1 MDSPLLPV
9 RGHVRRVGWER
20 LSYGLHLPSGDR
32 ELVDELRAWQLV
44 LPPTAAFTS
53 LTAAALRGW
62 WRPASIELP
71 VFAALSEADPRP
83 RRSGLLVCRHPVP
96 PAHQLVDGLRVATAA
111 ETLLAAARD
120 VGLLDLVILG
130 DSALRQGDCTV
141 VDLWDAAA
149 RRRRGAPLLRRAIP
163 LLDPR
168 SESAW
173 ESVMRVLHLAADIPV
188 EPQREIRDDRQ
199 GFLAR
204 ADLWICGTRRLHEYD
219 GDAHRTPEGHA
230 ADLVRERRLS
240 ASGWTR
246 YGYTSQH
253 LLHGGGDVVSDTDR
267 LLARAWDPRRLH
279 AWTELVDNS
288 LYGRRGRARA
298 YGHWRRSS

>member
-1 MDSPLLPV
+1 VPASSPPV
-9 RGHVRRVGWER
+9 RGHVRRAGWDR
-20 LSYGLHLPSGDR
+20 VSYGLHLPAGHR
-32 ELVDELRAWQLV
+32 ELADELRAWQLV

-62 WRPASIELP
+62 WRSAPVEHP

-83 RRSGLLVCRHPVP
+83 RRAGLHVCRHPVP

-120 VGLLDLVILG
+120 VGVLDLVVLG
-130 DSALRQGDCTV
+130 DSALRQRHCTL

-149 RRRRGAPLLRRAIP
+149 RRRRGAPLLRSVIP

-173 ESVMRVLHLAADIPV
+173 ESVMRVLHQAADIPV
-188 EPQREIRDDRQ
+188 EPQYEVRDDRQ
-199 GFLAR
+199 RFLAR
-204 ADLWICGTRRLHEYD
+204 ADLWISGTRRLHEYD
-219 GDAHRTPEGHA
+219 GDTHRTAEGHA
-230 ADLVRERRLS
+230 ADLLRDRRLS
-240 ASGWTR
+240 AAGWTR
-246 YGYTSQH
+246 YGYTSRH
-253 LLHGGGDVVSDTDR
+253 LLRGGGDVVSDTDR
-267 LLARAWDPRRLH
+267 LLDRSWDPRRLA
-279 AWTELVDNS
+279 AWTGLVDAS

-298 YGHWRRSS
+298 MSHWRR